1 MRKYIGCHLSVANG
15 FTKMGEDALKIG
27 ADTFA
32 FFSRNPRG
40 GKAKEIDERDLDGL
54 KIILNE
60 NAFGKLV
67 AHAPYT
73 LNPASKDKRIRE
85 FAHICMEEDLKK
97 LENLP
102 GNYYNFHPGS
112 HVGQGVEEGIRLI
125 GEMLNKIIKEDQNT
139 IILLE
144 TMAGKGTE
152 IGGNFHELAEIIHM
166 VEHKDKIGVCLD
178 TCHVHDAGYD
188 IVHNL
193 GDVLSEFDEIIG
205 IEKLKALHVNDSINE
220 RGARKDRHAKIGEGR
235 IGKEAIINI
244 LGNRALSGLPA
255 IIETPQKSLAGYAK
269 EIEMLRGAKC

>member
-15 FTKMGEDALKIG
+15 FTKIGEDALKIG

-40 GKAKEIDERDLDGL
+40 GKAKEIDERDLEGL
-54 KIILNE
+54 KTILNE
-60 NAFGKLV
+60 NDFGKLV

-73 LNPASKDKRIRE
+73 LNPASKDKRVRE

-178 TCHVHDAGYD
+178 TCHVHDGGYD

-193 GDVLSEFDEIIG
+193 DDVLSEFDEIIG

-255 IIETPQKSLAGYAK
+255 ILETPQENLAGYAK

>member
-15 FTKMGEDALKIG
+15 FTKIGEDALKIG

-40 GKAKEIDERDLDGL
+40 GKAKEIDERDLEGL
-54 KIILNE
+54 KTILNE
-60 NAFGKLV
+60 NDFGKLV

-73 LNPASKDKRIRE
+73 LNPASKDKRVRE

-178 TCHVHDAGYD
+178 TCHVHDGGYD

-193 GDVLSEFDEIIG
+193 DDVLSEFDEIIG

-244 LGNRALSGLPA
+244 LGNKALSGLPA
-255 IIETPQKSLAGYAK
+255 ILETPQENLAGYAR